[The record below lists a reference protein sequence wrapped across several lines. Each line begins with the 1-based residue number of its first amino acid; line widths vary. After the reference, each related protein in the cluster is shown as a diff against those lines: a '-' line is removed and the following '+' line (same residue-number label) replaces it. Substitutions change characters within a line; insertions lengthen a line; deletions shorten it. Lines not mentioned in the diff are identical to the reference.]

1 MATYAYIARDASG
14 QRVEGKVAASTVQV
28 ALADLQARQLSPV
41 SIKEVRDQPRVQ
53 RRVSVRQLAAAYRQ
67 LGDLLHAGVPLLRA
81 LRLLGRSK
89 SNLRL
94 AKIMAEVA
102 DAVADGSRLADAMA
116 AHADV
121 FPSVQVAMVRAGERG
136 GFLEA
141 VLHRMGTFLEQQ
153 ADMRA
158 KVVGNL
164 IYPIVLLLVGVGIV
178 IAALV
183 GFVPRFRDFYSRIE
197 LPWPTRA
204 LLGASDAFSS
214 YWLVL
219 VLALA
224 GGVFG
229 LWRLWRQPAVRRA
242 ITVWLIRMP
251 VIGPLLRS
259 LAVGRFTRILGTL
272 LENGIPIMA
281 AMQISRDAAGNVL
294 LAEAVDQAIEAIRS
308 GETLAQPLGQSGL
321 FSDDVLEM
329 IAVGESA
336 NNLPSVLVSIADTI
350 EKRVDRLLA
359 VFIRLMEPA
368 LLLLL
373 AGIVLFIF
381 IALIVPMMRMSTSV

>member
-1 MATYAYIARDASG
+1 
-14 QRVEGKVAASTVQV
+14 
-28 ALADLQARQLSPV
+28 
-41 SIKEVRDQPRVQ
+41 
-53 RRVSVRQLAAAYRQ
+53 
-67 LGDLLHAGVPLLRA
+67 
-81 LRLLGRSK
+81 
-89 SNLRL
+89 
-94 AKIMAEVA
+94 
-102 DAVADGSRLADAMA
+102 
-116 AHADV
+116 
-121 FPSVQVAMVRAGERG
+121 
-136 GFLEA
+136 
-141 VLHRMGTFLEQQ
+141 
-153 ADMRA
+153 
-158 KVVGNL
+158 
-164 IYPIVLLLVGVGIV
+164 
-178 IAALV
+178 
-183 GFVPRFRDFYSRIE
+183 
-197 LPWPTRA
+197 
-204 LLGASDAFSS
+204 
-214 YWLVL
+214 
-219 VLALA
+219 